1 MLSYSANPSCIPNLK
16 SLDST
21 VAEISRGSQYFWGAP
36 VAHTSAKFGPKCSF
50 WQPTPQTQV
59 VYQI

>member
-1 MLSYSANPSCIPNLK
+1 LK